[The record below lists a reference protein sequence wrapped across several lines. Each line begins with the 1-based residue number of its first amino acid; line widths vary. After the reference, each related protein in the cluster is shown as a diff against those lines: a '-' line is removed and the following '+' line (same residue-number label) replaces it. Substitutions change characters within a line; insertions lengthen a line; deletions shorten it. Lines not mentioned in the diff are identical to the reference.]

1 MADHSATLTFTY
13 DDVLLLALALEH
25 WIASYRAI
33 GQSLAPAQVGEI
45 QQQIARAEAVLTRLN
60 DARRNR

>member
-1 MADHSATLTFTY
+1 MADHSVTLSFTY

-45 QQQIARAEAVLTRLN
+45 QQQIVRAESLLARLN
-60 DARRNR
+60 DARRDQ